1 MQAGPTLAKA
11 TSHCARLG
19 ATVSEAA
26 MTGVDAMLAEATVS
40 QQLPVVLGD
49 DLLCDMFS
57 TDYTELYEV
66 FAS

>member
-1 MQAGPTLAKA
+1 M
-11 TSHCARLG
+11 
-19 ATVSEAA
+19 SEAA